1 MAGNARHTHVH
12 PAGLTRHDDRRRQGH
27 TSERTPH
34 LDVPA
39 ERHEPY
45 RQGAQPSST
54 LVLGSRRA
62 ATQLW
67 HSPRL
72 ITDAGSG
79 PAAGWRARPPAQHS
93 GSVYGWRP
101 PPLGRRLGRIE
112 LSSLLALRW
121 RRLCVLPAARRRRR
135 TAAPWRRGRPL
146 SGCGRSRRGPAR
158 VMAGSRLAATPWSRV
173 LAPRPPARVPRLLR
187 ILVPGGGRIQARP
200 GPRPLGSG
208 ARARGG
214 RLGVCDGWWAGRRA
228 ESRRCGRGAV
238 GLRVARVRRVD
249 AASGGL
255 CLEQGPEALHHGRL
269 EVGSAR
275 GSLDTV
281 HGLSGDGCGV
291 V

>member
-200 GPRPLGSG
+200 GPRPLGSA

-214 RLGVCDGWWAGRRA
+214 RLGVRDGGWAGQRPCSELWRGREERVCASPGRFLACHQSAAGAKTEYHTTPQPSPLSPWTVSKLPRA
-228 ESRRCGRGAV
+228 DPTSSR
-238 GLRVARVRRVD
+238 
-249 AASGGL
+249 
-255 CLEQGPEALHHGRL
+255 P
-269 EVGSAR
+269 
-275 GSLDTV
+275 
-281 HGLSGDGCGV
+281 
-291 V
+291 